1 MPDFGECCSD
11 FYVNQKLALKMDLPE
26 SREPLLDLFDRVRRS
41 MPELDRLRR
50 YDGELALES
59 PDQERR
65 YRWVAMRQTS
75 IRSGDVNP
83 SELEEAYALH
93 RLILEVAPYYLSISP
108 LDIDYLEL
116 VFGFDLEAEANRD
129 EVVFDA
135 LLADGPL
142 GNLVDPTQ
150 DRFLDCQPSV
160 GLALNEACDLQAF
173 FEVRSRG
180 SATEAATG
188 DFLPEP
194 ISVYLT
200 VRRHGP
206 VSSLEQLPAIFA
218 TLCGHAERL
227 AEERAIPQLVMPIRH
242 AILSRP

>member
-1 MPDFGECCSD
+1 
-11 FYVNQKLALKMDLPE
+11 
-26 SREPLLDLFDRVRRS
+26 
-41 MPELDRLRR
+41 
-50 YDGELALES
+50 
-59 PDQERR
+59 
-65 YRWVAMRQTS
+65 
-75 IRSGDVNP
+75 
-83 SELEEAYALH
+83 
-93 RLILEVAPYYLSISP
+93 VAPYYLSISP

-142 GNLVDPTQ
+142 GNLVDPNQ
-150 DRFLDCQPSV
+150 DRFLDCQPIV

-180 SATEAATG
+180 SATEVATG

>member
-1 MPDFGECCSD
+1 MADFGGCCSD

-26 SREPLLDLFDRVRRS
+26 SREPLLDMFDRVRRS
-41 MPELDRLRR
+41 MPDLDRLRR

-59 PDQERR
+59 SDQERR

-83 SELEEAYALH
+83 TDIEEAYALH
-93 RLILEVAPYYLSISP
+93 RLILETAPYYLSISP

-116 VFGFDLEAEANRD
+116 VFGFDLEAETNRD

-142 GNLVDPTQ
+142 ANLVDPSQ
-150 DRFLDCQPSV
+150 DRFLDCQPIV
-160 GLALNEACDLQAF
+160 GIALNEACDLQAF

-180 SATEAATG
+180 SASEAATG
-188 DFLPEP
+188 LYSPEP

-200 VRRHGP
+200 IRRHGP
-206 VSSLEQLPAIFA
+206 VANLADLPTIFA

-227 AEERAIPQLVMPIRH
+227 AEERAIPHLVLPIRH